1 MSVFAMKRHAINCWR
16 NIALALTDPDFGDQK
31 AHSCEIA
38 WFRHLTISNWT
49 HLRVRATL
57 G

>member
-38 WFRHLTISNWT
+38 WFRHLTISDWT